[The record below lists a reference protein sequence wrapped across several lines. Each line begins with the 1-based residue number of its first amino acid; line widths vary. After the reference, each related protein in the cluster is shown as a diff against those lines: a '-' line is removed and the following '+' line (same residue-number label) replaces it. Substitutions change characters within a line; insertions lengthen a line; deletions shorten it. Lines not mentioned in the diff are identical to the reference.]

1 VDSFAEKLP
10 FYLPQARNARNYIT
24 NCCPSTKTHKA
35 RNAPQAKLLCAN
47 LTPF

>member
-10 FYLPQARNARNYIT
+10 FYLPHARNVRNYIT
-24 NCCPSTKTHKA
+24 NCHPSTKARKA
-35 RNAPQAKLLCAN
+35 RNAPRGKLMCAN